1 MPGPSISPGKL
12 HRTAEPRF
20 PLIKA
25 TYDRHWPVSRNT
37 LNGRDTEGNQGRRD
51 FGSIEWS
58 ASLPGVLPCPSDV
71 EWSSCIYGVGAGAVL
86 GPFEA
91 VGERGG
97 GVAAEAIEDVG
108 LVREIHGYH
117 FRGSLRQAEGDGE
130 VPMLLVL
137 GSVFLPSQT
146 RCDRA

>member
-1 MPGPSISPGKL
+1 VPGPSISPGKL

-25 TYDRHWPVSRNT
+25 TYECHWPVSRNT

-51 FGSIEWS
+51 FGSTEWS

-71 EWSSCIYGVGAGAVL
+71 EWSSCIYVVGAGAVL

-97 GVAAEAIEDVG
+97 DVESTDITFAVPV
-108 LVREIHGYH
+108 VRLKAMG
-117 FRGSLRQAEGDGE
+117 RL
-130 VPMLLVL
+130 PMLLVL